1 VECYRDGMTAITVR
15 LTAED
20 HEWLRE
26 RSFRARIPQAGIIAA
41 ALDVARRGEASV
53 IRRAER
59 ALRQTFGDTGL
70 FSQEDAA
77 SVIDLDW
84 LGDRPAL
91 WAELQALGLI
101 ERARVPLWRMTD
113 WTA

>member
-1 VECYRDGMTAITVR
+1 MTAITVR

-41 ALDVARRGEASV
+41 ALDVARRGEASA
-53 IRRAER
+53 IRRAE
-59 ALRQTFGDTGL
+59 AKLRETYGDTGL
-70 FSQEDAA
+70 FSQDDAA
-77 SVIDLDW
+77 SVIALSW

-91 WAELQALGLI
+91 WAELNALRLI
-101 ERARVPLWRMTD
+101 EPTRGPLWRMTD

>member
-1 VECYRDGMTAITVR
+1 MECYRDGMTAITVR

-20 HEWLRE
+20 HDWLRE

-41 ALDVARRGEASV
+41 ALDVAKCGEASV

-59 ALRQTFGDTGL
+59 ALRETYGDTGL
-70 FSQEDAA
+70 FSQNDAA
-77 SVIDLDW
+77 SIIALDW
-84 LGDRPAL
+84 LADRPAL
-91 WAELQALGLI
+91 WAELHALGVI
-101 ERARVPLWRMTD
+101 EGTRGPLWRMTG

>member
-1 VECYRDGMTAITVR
+1 MTAITVR

-41 ALDVARRGEASV
+41 ALDLAKRGERSV
-53 IRRAER
+53 IRRAE
-59 ALRQTFGDTGL
+59 AKLRETYGDTGL
-70 FSQEDAA
+70 FLQDDAA

-84 LGDRPAL
+84 LGERPAL
-91 WAELQALGLI
+91 WAELHALGVI
-101 ERARVPLWRMTD
+101 EGARGPLWRMTD